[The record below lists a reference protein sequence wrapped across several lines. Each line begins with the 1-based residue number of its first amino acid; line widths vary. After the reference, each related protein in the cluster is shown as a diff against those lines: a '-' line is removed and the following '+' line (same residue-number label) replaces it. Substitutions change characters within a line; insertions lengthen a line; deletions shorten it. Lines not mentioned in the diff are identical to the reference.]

1 MTTNASS
8 PSVGVATCVA
18 AELSVDERLQA
29 YTRLK
34 LKLAAQIRLLREAV
48 HRQGDDR
55 RVAHCAALMVKLA
68 EDRFTLA
75 VLGQFKRG
83 KSSLMN
89 SIIGRELLPVGVRPL
104 TSAITVLRY
113 GSVERLLIQRQHW
126 TSQQEV
132 PVEQLADYVTE
143 RGNPS
148 NREQV
153 TAAYLELPL
162 PFLRRGLEFVD
173 TPGVGSSVAANT
185 ATTYGFL
192 PQCDAALF
200 VTSAEAPLN
209 RMELEF
215 LRDVRRHA
223 SKMFFVINK
232 IDLLGDADRIDVLEF
247 VRTTL
252 ETQAGISAPRLFPI
266 SALQGL
272 EAKQRGDEALL
283 ARCGLAELE
292 SALADFLTHQ
302 KTEVFFDSVLRKAEH
317 LVKGAEVE
325 SEIGRRSR
333 LTTTN
338 AQPGEDRK
346 LEAAFQR
353 LTAEREQVFGKV
365 RERIVQGV
373 KVSEGEI
380 IESFLQ
386 SRHRAIMRYFDRL
399 WARAGRVSAAAL
411 SERLSGFAG
420 QQFDRAMWR
429 DLGPSLSSMAVSLVA
444 LTEPE
449 QRTLA
454 ANLNGIA
461 EAAAS
466 LYGILPVAEEPGDL
480 LPAIE
485 DPLRRL
491 PMPARENWK
500 PPVASPIF
508 RLPAIWYRNRLRK
521 VLDES
526 SHRWLKDCGSRL
538 LAAVG
543 ATATE
548 VVDLWAGE
556 VTSVASALEARVRP
570 MPGDGPTS
578 TETGETAILTS
589 IGKNLERLRQ
599 ESALLGDGS
608 VPGEDDFR
616 ERPDV
621 SEAGDVHANHFLGS
635 EGIGLEQL
643 AADLRIRGCPVC
655 AHLARVNMDFMSH
668 WQYEIFSSE
677 SAQRQFTDE
686 LGFCSRHQWQL
697 EAISSP
703 VGISV
708 GQARLIRRVGHI
720 LEQAARQTPNE
731 RNLNKLTSHNRPCR
745 VCALQEK
752 AEQEYIGQ
760 IAAFVGT
767 ELGRN
772 AYASAQ
778 GLCLH
783 HLGRLLSAVSDEEIV
798 HFILACGGRRWTE
811 LAEDMES
818 FGMKTE
824 ALRRQ
829 LRNRNEEDAFWR
841 ANILLAGSRSLCL
854 PWPKED

>member
-8 PSVGVATCVA
+8 PLVGVATGVA
-18 AELSVDERLQA
+18 AEPSVDERLQA
-29 YTRLK
+29 YGRLK
-34 LKLAAQIRLLREAV
+34 LNLAAQVRLLREAA
-48 HRQGDDR
+48 HRQGDER
-55 RVAHCAALMVKLA
+55 RLAHCAALMVKLA

-126 TSQQEV
+126 TNEQEV
-132 PVEQLADYVTE
+132 PVERLADYVTE
-143 RGNPS
+143 KGNPG

-232 IDLLGDADRIDVLEF
+232 IDLLGDADRTDVLDF
-247 VRTTL
+247 VGTTL
-252 ETQAGISAPRLFPI
+252 KAEAGISAPRLFPI

-272 EAKQRGDEALL
+272 AAKQKGDEVLL
-283 ARCGLAELE
+283 SRSGLAELE
-292 SALADFLTHQ
+292 SALAEFLTHQ
-302 KTEVFFDSVLRKAEH
+302 KAEVFFDSLLRKAEH
-317 LVKGAEVE
+317 LLKGAEVE
-325 SEIGRRSR
+325 AEIGRRSR
-333 LTTTN
+333 LLTTN
-338 AQPGEDRK
+338 AQPDEHRK
-346 LEAAFQR
+346 LDAALQR
-353 LTAEREQVFGKV
+353 LTAERQQIFGRVRDRIGQGVQVSGGKV
-365 RERIVQGV
+365 
-373 KVSEGEI
+373 

-386 SRHRAIMRYFDRL
+386 SRHSGIMRYFDRL
-399 WARAGRVSAAAL
+399 LAKAGLLSAAGLSKRL
-411 SERLSGFAG
+411 SEFASH
-420 QQFDRAMWR
+420 QVERAVWR
-429 DLGPSLSSMAVSLVA
+429 DLRPSLSSMAVSLVA
-444 LTEPE
+444 LPEPE
-449 QRTLA
+449 QRSL
-454 ANLNGIA
+454 
-461 EAAAS
+461 AAS
-466 LYGILPVAEEPGDL
+466 LNAIAAAAAGMYGIQPVAEEAGDL
-480 LPAIE
+480 LPTIE

-491 PMPARENWK
+491 PLPARESWK
-500 PPVASPIF
+500 PPVAS
-508 RLPAIWYRNRLRK
+508 RLPASWYRNRLRQLID
-521 VLDES
+521 VS
-526 SHRWLKDCGSRL
+526 SDRWLKEYGSRL
-538 LAAVG
+538 LAAIG
-543 ATATE
+543 ATAME
-548 VVDLWAGE
+548 VVDLWAGQ
-556 VTSVASALEARVRP
+556 VASVASALETRVRP
-570 MPGDGPTS
+570 VPGNGPAS
-578 TETGETAILTS
+578 TETGELGIFTS
-589 IGKNLERLRQ
+589 IGKSLARLRE
-599 ESALLGDGS
+599 ESAQLGHGS
-608 VPGEDDFR
+608 VPRDDDSI
-616 ERPDV
+616 EPTDAIE
-621 SEAGDVHANHFLGS
+621 SGDVTANHFPRG
-635 EGIGLEQL
+635 ERIGLEQL

-655 AHLARVNMDFMSH
+655 AHLAHVNSDFLSH

-677 SAQRQFTDE
+677 SAQRRFADE

-708 GQARLIRRVGHI
+708 GQARLVRQVGQM
-720 LEQAARQTPNE
+720 LERAARQTPNE
-731 RNLNKLTSHNRPCR
+731 HALDRLTSQSRPCR
-745 VCALQEK
+745 VCALQER
-752 AEQEYIGQ
+752 AEQEYIAQ
-760 IAAFVGT
+760 VAAFVGT
-767 ELGRN
+767 ELGRK

-783 HLGRLLSAVSDEEIV
+783 HLGRLISALSDEEIV
-798 HFILACGGRRWTE
+798 RFILVCGGRRWTE

-841 ANILLAGSRSLCL
+841 ANTLLAGSRSLCL